1 MLHLVTATNDKNNA
15 MLNVIEANAFKH
27 LTHLSLKLLQPND
40 AALKK
45 YLGECLI
52 QLKVRILEGHLQC
65 TCCRYFRKPMVT
77 LKHS

>member
-1 MLHLVTATNDKNNA
+1 MLHLVTTSSDKSNA

-40 AALKK
+40 TALKK

-52 QLKVRILEGHLQC
+52 QLKVSLIRCLQC
-65 TCCRYFRKPMVT
+65 GYKW
-77 LKHS
+77 LLL